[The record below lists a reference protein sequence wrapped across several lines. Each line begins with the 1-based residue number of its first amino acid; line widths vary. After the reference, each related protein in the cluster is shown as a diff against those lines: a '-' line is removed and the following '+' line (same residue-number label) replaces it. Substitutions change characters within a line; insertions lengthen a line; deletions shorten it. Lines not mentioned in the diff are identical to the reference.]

1 MENPEGVK
9 MEAAASVSE
18 EPLIST
24 LDIALF
30 VVIMTVA
37 YFWYFKRDKQYSSPE
52 KKPYTIQ

>member
-1 MENPEGVK
+1 MENPEGIK
-9 MEAAASVSE
+9 IEAAASVSE
-18 EPLIST
+18 EPLISA

-37 YFWYFKRDKQYSSPE
+37 YFWYIKRDKQSSTPE